1 MKRLVYIISV
11 ITLLLLAVPAKAVTD
26 KEMEQAR
33 VIATQTYLRYANDGS
48 GYLDALH
55 PTTMAE
61 LEKNLKQKEKENIK
75 AFKAIPVP
83 SGYQSWDKQK
93 LVDYW
98 STTAFS
104 HAGLTDKGKIGKN
117 PARKKL
123 NNMKVAAPVARLR
136 KEM

>member
-1 MKRLVYIISV
+1 MKRFVQIITAL
-11 ITLLLLAVPAKAVTD
+11 IILWQALPALAVTD

-61 LEKNLKQKEKENIK
+61 LEKNLKAKEKENIK

-83 SGYQSWDKQK
+83 AGYQSWVNKN
-93 LVDYW
+93 LVIN
-98 STTAFS
+98 
-104 HAGLTDKGKIGKN
+104 G
-117 PARKKL
+117 
-123 NNMKVAAPVARLR
+123 
-136 KEM
+136 